1 MRVLYE
7 KFPDRFTVETNLA
20 HASYM
25 KLRDYSARVQ
35 RFRELFGQLNPVT
48 RKKLPEL
55 NAMAIFKPQR

>member
-7 KFPDRFTVETNLA
+7 KFPDRFMVGTNLA
-20 HASYM
+20 HAPYM

-55 NAMAIFKPQR
+55 DAMAIFKPQR